1 MHNPGA
7 DVAAAS
13 DVAAVSGV
21 AGGMLLPPL
30 LLWGPGIAVAA
41 AAAAVAVRCC
51 CRCRRRCCAASRWPL
66 LQSFNGQQ
74 IVSVYHKMLQFPA
87 LLCLLFCI
95 FANLFLA

>member
-21 AGGMLLPPL
+21 AGGMLLLPL

-41 AAAAVAVRCC
+41 AAAAAAAVGRGRNDCWIGMLLLAQDVAAVA
-51 CRCRRRCCAASRWPL
+51 CRGCNWIASTAVAAAASADC
-66 LQSFNGQQ
+66 N
-74 IVSVYHKMLQFPA
+74 
-87 LLCLLFCI
+87 
-95 FANLFLA
+95 